1 MTGYYAIYNHATNS
15 WWMGGGFWQVDRDL
29 QHVNMP
35 TEFKL
40 EDWWTSDGDKKVAL
54 QQTAY
59 HNVVIDKGTKI
70 NPWNIRT
77 FGSIKEAEDFMFS
90 NIFPAGGVDFYTI
103 RKIYF

>member
-1 MTGYYAIYNHATNS
+1 
-15 WWMGGGFWQVDRDL
+15 MGGGYWQVDRDF
-29 QHVNMP
+29 QKVNMP
-35 TEFKL
+35 TELKL
-40 EDWWTSDGDKKVAL
+40 EDWWTSDGDKRIAL

-77 FGSIKEAEDFMFS
+77 FISIKEAEDFMFS
-90 NIFPAGGVDFYTI
+90 NIFPTGGVDFYTI